1 MNTKNLLIIF
11 FLFCTAAGYSQEIT
25 KAKNTVYLDVGLI
38 LDGKTVVVGVGLNYE
53 RMLNDNFSIRAGVNV
68 GFVTTHILGDAVF
81 SSGMGF
87 PVTFNYMTN
96 NKNKFEAGLGYGP
109 RINFTYD
116 NALEFVPAIKLGYR
130 YQPDDSGLMFK
141 AGLEFPSN
149 IYISLLGAGYH
160 FK

>member
-1 MNTKNLLIIF
+1 MKIKNLIIIF
-11 FLFCTAAGYSQEIT
+11 SVFLSLNCYSQEIT

-38 LDGKTVVVGVGLNYE
+38 LGGSDIVVGVGLNYE
-53 RMLNDNFSIRAGVNV
+53 RMLNDNFSIRAGVNIAYV
-68 GFVTTHILGDAVF
+68 ATHVIGDKVI

-87 PVTFNYMTN
+87 PVTINYLTN

-116 NALEFVPAIKLGYR
+116 NTLEFVPAIKLGYR
-130 YQPDDSGLMFK
+130 YQPDDNGLMFK
-141 AGLEFPSN
+141 AGLELPSN